1 MNKFCVGTI
10 CALTAIMLASSAMAQ
25 QNWAPPAE
33 IAPKAPQAQAET
45 APAAAPAPAAQKPAA
60 TAEDRANKK
69 KECRAQADAKGLHGK
84 ARKAF
89 RAECEKG

>member
-1 MNKFCVGTI
+1 MSKVSIGKIF
-10 CALTAIMLASSAMAQ
+10 ALGGMMFTSSALAQ

-33 IAPKAPQAQAET
+33 IAPTVPQAQT
-45 APAAAPAPAAQKPAA
+45 APTPAPQKPAA
-60 TAEDRANKK
+60 TAETPKNKDK
-69 KECRAQADAKGLHGK
+69 DCRAQADAKGLHGK